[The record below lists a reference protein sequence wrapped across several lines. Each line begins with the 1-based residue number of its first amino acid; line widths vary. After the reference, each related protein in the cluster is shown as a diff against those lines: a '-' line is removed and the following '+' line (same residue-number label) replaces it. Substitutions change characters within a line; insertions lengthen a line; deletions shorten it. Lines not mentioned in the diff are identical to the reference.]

1 MDCRRRA
8 GKPGADKG
16 QKIDSRLFAP
26 VLLLRL
32 RRVAEADKA
41 QRIDSRPFAPV
52 LLLHKAAE
60 VDRVQRID
68 SRLFAPVLL
77 LRLHKAAGVDKGWVP
92 FSHRLQTLG
101 GGILVPSVGIGDDSG
116 PNGLPEDA
124 PRWYH
129 PEQACE
135 SADWCPQIG
144 HHSNFPAPLH
154 PPFPSTL
161 KALPMSHHR

>member
-1 MDCRRRA
+1 M
-8 GKPGADKG
+8 
-16 QKIDSRLFAP
+16 RLLHLHKA
-26 VLLLRL
+26 
-32 RRVAEADKA
+32 AEGDRA
-41 QRIDSRPFAPV
+41 QRIDNRLFALV

-60 VDRVQRID
+60 GDRAQRID
-68 SRLFAPVLL
+68 NRLFALVLL
-77 LRLHKAAGVDKGWVP
+77 LHKAAGVDKGWVP

-101 GGILVPSVGIGDDSG
+101 GGIWVPSVGIGDDSV
-116 PNGLPEDA
+116 PNDLPEDA
-124 PRWYH
+124 LRWYH

-135 SADWCPQIG
+135 SVDWCPQIG

>member
-1 MDCRRRA
+1 MDRVQRIDNRLFALVLLLRLHKAA
-8 GKPGADKG
+8 GVDRV
-16 QKIDSRLFAP
+16 QRIDNRLFAP
-26 VLLLRL
+26 VLLLH
-32 RRVAEADKA
+32 
-41 QRIDSRPFAPV
+41 
-52 LLLHKAAE
+52 LHKAAE
-60 VDRVQRID
+60 EDRKQRID

-77 LRLHKAAGVDKGWVP
+77 LHLHKAAGVDKGWVP

-124 PRWYH
+124 LRWYH